1 MVGDAATQFSLS
13 CPVPAC
19 RLVQDVGHRLDRGQI
34 VTLLA
39 AVALSPILG
48 GAGWFDQKQVGFD
61 GRAWAALL
69 PFWLLKDFIGMH
81 GDRPHGQVDDQ
92 PALQHQEKIFS
103 VRMIMSNKT
112 HPIS

>member
-48 GAGWFDQKQVGFD
+48 APVGSIKSKWVSMVARGQRCF
-61 GRAWAALL
+61 
-69 PFWLLKDFIGMH
+69 PFG
-81 GDRPHGQVDDQ
+81 
-92 PALQHQEKIFS
+92 S
-103 VRMIMSNKT
+103 
-112 HPIS
+112 